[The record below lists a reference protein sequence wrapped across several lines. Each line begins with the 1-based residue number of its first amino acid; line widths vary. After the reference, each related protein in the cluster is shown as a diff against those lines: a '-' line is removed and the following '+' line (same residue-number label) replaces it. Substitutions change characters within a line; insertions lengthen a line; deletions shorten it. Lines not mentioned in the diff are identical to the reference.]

1 MKRTRWIAVLSVLL
15 VGLSLAPAFAGDT
28 ASVTRP
34 GWGLRVGQVQ
44 GNLASLVAG
53 ILGLDRA
60 TLIEQRH
67 SGRSLAEIAEAQGVS
82 REQLVQNILEE
93 RKKILEQ
100 MVKEGRLTQEQAD
113 LCLKNMEQRIEYN
126 VDRTSVGPPP
136 WAGKGSGNSHDNA
149 QARPRGNGF
158 GQAGMGRGLGLGNGG
173 NNK

>member
-1 MKRTRWIAVLSVLL
+1 MKRTSWIAVLSFLL
-15 VGLSLAPAFAGDT
+15 VGLFLAPAFAGDT
-28 ASVTRP
+28 TSATKP
-34 GWGLRVGQVQ
+34 GWGLRIGQVQ

-82 REQLVQNILEE
+82 RDQLVRNILEE

-113 LCLKNMEQRIEYN
+113 VCLKNMEQRIEYN

-136 WAGKGSGNSHDNA
+136 WAGKGPGNG
-149 QARPRGNGF
+149 QIGPRGSGF
-158 GQAGMGRGLGLGNGG
+158 GQAGKGRGFGLGNGG
-173 NNK
+173 NSR